1 MNGFTTY
8 KKYCKYYSGQEPQF
22 VEGDFPDTIGLE
34 TKLLLCIEQ
43 NPKSTQKEYAA
54 QFNVSVPTIKRLF
67 SKLQKKEILIRKG
80 TNRKGQWLVIK
91 HEEGK

>member
-1 MNGFTTY
+1 M
-8 KKYCKYYSGQEPQF
+8 
-22 VEGDFPDTIGLE
+22 EGDFPDTIGLE